1 MKRFTL
7 LSLIWIA
14 AFGAIPA
21 LAQDESE
28 YGILFNAPG
37 VEETFIYCAAC
48 HSEMIV
54 AQQGKTR
61 EDWDELFEWMVEE
74 QGMDEIDEP
83 DRTVILDYLAKHYN
97 VDRPNFPKR

>member
-7 LSLIWIA
+7 LSLFWIA
-14 AFGAIPA
+14 AFCAVPA

-28 YGILFNAPG
+28 YGTLFNAPG

-83 DRTVILDYLAKHYN
+83 DRTVILDYLAEHYN